1 MQVLTFRK
9 WLLFTLAALAVL
21 AAVMFLAATLGTGL
35 GFGESLST
43 ILSPGQ
49 KQAAAYQIIWLVR
62 LPRVFLAVI
71 VGAALSIAGA
81 SFQAILRNPLAEPY
95 ILGISSGGAL
105 GAVLAVFFGIE
116 LSFLGFSG
124 MTVFAFSGCL
134 ATMFFV
140 YALAF
145 GAGSHLRHSLILTG
159 VIVGAFLSSFVLFFT
174 SLVDIDRLHSV
185 IYWMMGNL
193 GNPVREPSLAV
204 LGGFVLAGSV
214 ILFLLARPFNTL
226 AFGDE
231 TARAL
236 GTNPVAT
243 RRLTFVAAS
252 LVVGAAVAAAGLI
265 GFVGLIIPHALRL
278 LFGSDNRLLLPVSF
292 LAGGA
297 FLAAADAVARVVI
310 ANQQLPV
317 GVITALCG
325 APVFLVLM
333 RTRMKKSYFG

>member
-1 MQVLTFRK
+1 MKALTFKK
-9 WLLFTLAALAVL
+9 WVLVLLGALTLLAV
-21 AAVMFLAATLGTGL
+21 VMFFGATFGTGL
-35 GFGESLST
+35 GFGESLSA
-43 ILSPGQ
+43 IFSPGERDS
-49 KQAAAYQIIWLVR
+49 ASYQIIWMVR

-105 GAVLAVFFGIE
+105 GAVLSIFLGIE
-116 LSFLGFSG
+116 LTFLGFSG
-124 MTVFAFSGCL
+124 MTVFAFCGCL
-134 ATMFFV
+134 LTMVLV

-159 VIVGAFLSSFVLFFT
+159 VIVGAFLSAFVLFFT

-193 GNPVREPSLAV
+193 GNPVSEPSLAA
-204 LGGFVLAGSV
+204 LGAFVLTGSV
-214 ILFLLARPFNTL
+214 LLFLLARQFNTL

-236 GTNPVAT
+236 GTNPVRT
-243 RRLTFVAAS
+243 RAFTFVGAS
-252 LVVGAAVAAAGLI
+252 LVVGAAVSAAGLI
-265 GFVGLIIPHALRL
+265 GFVGLIIPHAVRL
-278 LFGSDNRLLLPVSF
+278 VFGSDNRLLLPVSF
-292 LAGGA
+292 LLGGA
-297 FLAAADAVARVVI
+297 FLAAADAVARVII

-325 APVFLVLM
+325 APVFLILM
-333 RTRMKKSYFG
+333 RARMKKSYFG